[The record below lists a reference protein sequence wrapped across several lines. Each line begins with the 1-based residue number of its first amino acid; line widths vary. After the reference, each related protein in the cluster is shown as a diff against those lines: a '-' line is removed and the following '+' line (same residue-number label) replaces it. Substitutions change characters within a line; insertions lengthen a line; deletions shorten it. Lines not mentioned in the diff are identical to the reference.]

1 MSTLINCP
9 GDTITYNCSVLSNSE
24 MVHLTW
30 HITFPGLAPIT
41 ITYDNSSLINVVD
54 YLGLNVSATL
64 LRYIPDQYI
73 ESVIKFTLLKNVTMN
88 GTLLECS
95 VSPSLDNDTTFV
107 LVNTSGKVHDC
118 TYRFINRQTGNSCTL
133 ATK

>member
-1 MSTLINCP
+1 MSTLIDCP

-30 HITFPGLAPIT
+30 HIAFPGLAPIN
-41 ITYDNSSLINVVD
+41 ITYDNSSLINAMD

-118 TYRFINRQTGNSCTL
+118 T
-133 ATK
+133 